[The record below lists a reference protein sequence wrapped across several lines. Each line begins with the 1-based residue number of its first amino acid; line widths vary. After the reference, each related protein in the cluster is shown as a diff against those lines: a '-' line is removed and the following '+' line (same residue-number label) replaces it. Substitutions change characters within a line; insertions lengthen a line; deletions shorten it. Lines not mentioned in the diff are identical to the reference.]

1 METEFKPHQ
10 LTDPNIR
17 EANDILR
24 SCVHCGLCTA
34 TCPTYVLL
42 GDERD
47 SPRGRIYLMKKM
59 FEGGHDATPEVRTH
73 IDRCLS
79 CLSCMTTCPS
89 GVDYMHLVDKARV
102 HIEKTSRRPL
112 KDRLMRKLL
121 AAVVPYPSRFR
132 WSVRGAKLGQPFKG
146 LISALG
152 LKELRA
158 MLDLAPAK
166 LPARRQFPPHGVIPP
181 EGPRRG
187 RVILLRG
194 CAQTV
199 LRPQINDAAIR
210 LLARNGIEVVM
221 PRAEGCCGA
230 LVHHMGREDD
240 GMSQAR
246 QNIEAWES
254 AMADGPVDAIVITA
268 SGCGTTVKDYGHML
282 AHDPE
287 YAQRAQAMAELAVD
301 ISEYLTEVALDPPT
315 AWTDIKVAYHSA
327 CSMQHGQRITR
338 QPRTLLKDAG
348 YSVLD
353 IPESHLCCGSAGT
366 YNMLQPEISGL
377 LKKRKLD
384 NIAKVKPD
392 CVATGNIGC
401 MTQLSDADQAPVLHT
416 VELLDWAH
424 GGPCPREIAHLS
436 HRRRT
441 VQSLFT
447 PDVQLERVS

>member
-59 FEGGHDATPEVRTH
+59 FEGGHDASPEVRTH

-79 CLSCMTTCPS
+79 CLACMTTCPS
-89 GVDYMHLVDKARV
+89 GVDYMHLVDKARI

-112 KDRLMRKLL
+112 KDRLMRALL
-121 AAVVPYPSRFR
+121 AAVVPYPARFR
-132 WSVRGAKLGQPFKG
+132 WSIIGAKIGQPFKG
-146 LISALG
+146 LAGALG

-158 MLDLAPAK
+158 MLDLAPAQRPPRAEFARAGTI
-166 LPARRQFPPHGVIPP
+166 PAQP
-181 EGPRRG
+181 PRRG

-199 LRPQINDAAIR
+199 LRPQINDATIR
-210 LLARNGIEVVM
+210 LLTRNGIEVVM
-221 PRAEGCCGA
+221 PKAEGCCGA

-240 GMSQAR
+240 GMAAAR
-246 QNIEAWES
+246 RNIDAWEG
-254 AMADGPVDAIVITA
+254 AMAEEPVDAILMTA

-282 AHDPE
+282 AQDAAYAE
-287 YAQRAQAMAELAVD
+287 RAQRIAGMTRD
-301 ISEYLTEVALDPPT
+301 ISEYLSEITLDPPM

-327 CSMQHGQRITR
+327 CSMQHGQRIIK

-348 YSVLD
+348 YSVLE
-353 IPESHLCCGSAGT
+353 IPEGHLCCGSAGT
-366 YNMLQPEISGL
+366 YNMLQPEISGI
-377 LKKRKLD
+377 LKKRKQD

-401 MTQLSDADQAPVLHT
+401 MTQLAEPGCPPLVHT

-424 GGPCPREIAHLS
+424 GGPCPREIAHLQD
-436 HRRRT
+436 RRRT
-441 VQSLFT
+441 VQSLFSGE
-447 PDVQLERVS
+447 VALEGVS

>member
-1 METEFKPHQ
+1 METEFKPEQ
-10 LTDPNIR
+10 LVDPNIR
-17 EANDILR
+17 EANQILR

-132 WSVRGAKLGQPFKG
+132 WSVRGAKLATPFKG

-158 MLDLAPAK
+158 MLDLAPGK
-166 LPARRQFPPHGVIPP
+166 LPSRRGPAHGTISP

-210 LLARNGIEVVM
+210 LLTRNGIEVVM
-221 PRAEGCCGA
+221 PKAEGCCGA
-230 LVHHMGREDD
+230 LVHHMGREAD
-240 GMSQAR
+240 GMDQAR
-246 QNIEAWES
+246 QNIEA
-254 AMADGPVDAIVITA
+254 
-268 SGCGTTVKDYGHML
+268 
-282 AHDPE
+282 
-287 YAQRAQAMAELAVD
+287 
-301 ISEYLTEVALDPPT
+301 
-315 AWTDIKVAYHSA
+315 
-327 CSMQHGQRITR
+327 
-338 QPRTLLKDAG
+338 
-348 YSVLD
+348 
-353 IPESHLCCGSAGT
+353 
-366 YNMLQPEISGL
+366 
-377 LKKRKLD
+377 
-384 NIAKVKPD
+384 
-392 CVATGNIGC
+392 
-401 MTQLSDADQAPVLHT
+401 
-416 VELLDWAH
+416 
-424 GGPCPREIAHLS
+424 
-436 HRRRT
+436 
-441 VQSLFT
+441 
-447 PDVQLERVS
+447 

>member
-89 GVDYMHLVDKARV
+89 GVDYMHLVDKARI

-112 KDRLMRKLL
+112 KDRLMRAVL

-132 WSVRGAKLGQPFKG
+132 WSIIGAKLGRPFKG
-146 LISALG
+146 LASALG

-158 MLDLAPAK
+158 MLELAPAERTPRAEFARAGTI
-166 LPARRQFPPHGVIPP
+166 PAQ
-181 EGPRRG
+181 GPQRG

-194 CAQTV
+194 CAQSV
-199 LRPQINDAAIR
+199 LRPQINDATIR
-210 LLARNGIEVVM
+210 LLSRNGIEVVM
-221 PRAEGCCGA
+221 PKAEGCCGA

-240 GMSQAR
+240 GMAAAR
-246 QNIEAWES
+246 RNIDAWEG

-282 AHDPE
+282 ARDPA
-287 YAQRAQAMAELAVD
+287 YAGRAQAIAAMTRD
-301 ISEYLTEVALDPPT
+301 ISEYLSEITIDPPT

-327 CSMQHGQRITR
+327 CSMQHGQRIIK

-348 YSVLD
+348 YSVLEV
-353 IPESHLCCGSAGT
+353 PEGHLCCGSAGT
-366 YNMLQPEISGL
+366 YNMLQPEISGIL
-377 LKKRKLD
+377 RKRKLD

-401 MTQLSDADQAPVLHT
+401 LTQLSGPDEPPVVHT
-416 VELLDWAH
+416 VELLDWAN
-424 GGPCPREIAHLS
+424 GGPCPREIAHLQ

-441 VQSLFT
+441 VQSLFSGE
-447 PDVQLERVS
+447 VALEGVS

>member
-89 GVDYMHLVDKARV
+89 GVDYMHLVDKARI

-112 KDRLMRKLL
+112 KDRIMRALL
-121 AAVVPYPSRFR
+121 AAIVPHPARFR
-132 WSVRGAKLGQPFKG
+132 WSMLGAKLAQPFKG
-146 LISALG
+146 VASALG
-152 LKELRA
+152 LAELRA

-166 LPARRQFPPHGVIPP
+166 RPPRAELARPGTVPAQGHQ
-181 EGPRRG
+181 RG

-194 CAQTV
+194 CAQAV
-199 LRPQINDAAIR
+199 LRPQINDATIR
-210 LLARNGIEVVM
+210 LLTRNGIEVVM

-230 LVHHMGREDD
+230 LVHHMGREAD
-240 GMSQAR
+240 GMDAAR
-246 QNIEAWES
+246 QNIDAWES
-254 AMADGPVDAIVITA
+254 VMAQEPVDAILITA

-282 AHDPE
+282 AHDPA
-287 YAQRAQAMAELAVD
+287 YAERANRIAAMTRD
-301 ISEYLTEVALDPPT
+301 ISEYLNEITIDPPM

-327 CSMQHGQRITR
+327 CSMQHGQRIIK

-348 YSVLD
+348 YSVLEV
-353 IPESHLCCGSAGT
+353 PEGHLCCGSAGT
-366 YNMLQPEISGL
+366 YNMLQPEISGI
-377 LKKRKLD
+377 LKRRKLE

-401 MTQLSDADQAPVLHT
+401 MTQLSGPDEPPVVHT
-416 VELLDWAH
+416 VELLDWAN
-424 GGPCPREIAHLS
+424 GGPCPREIAHLQ

-441 VQSLFT
+441 VQSLFSGE
-447 PDVQLERVS
+447 VALEGVS

>member
-1 METEFKPHQ
+1 METKFSAVQ
-10 LTDPNIR
+10 LTDPSVR
-17 EANDILR
+17 EANQILR
-24 SCVHCGLCTA
+24 SCVHCGFCTA

-112 KDRLMRKLL
+112 KERLMRRLL
-121 AAVVPYPSRFR
+121 ALVVPYPSRFR
-132 WSVRGAKLGQPFKG
+132 WSILGAKLAQPFKG
-146 LISALG
+146 VASALG
-152 LKELRA
+152 LRELRA
-158 MLDLAPAK
+158 MLDLAPA
-166 LPARRQFPPHGVIPP
+166 RRPPRSTFPVHGVVSAQ
-181 EGPRRG
+181 GQRRG

-210 LLARNGIEVVM
+210 LLTRNGIEVVM
-221 PRAEGCCGA
+221 PKAEGCCGA
-230 LVHHMGREDD
+230 LVHHMGRETD
-240 GMSQAR
+240 GMAQAR

-254 AMADGPVDAIVITA
+254 AMAGEPVDAIVITA
-268 SGCGTTVKDYGHML
+268 SGCGTTVKDYAHML
-282 AHDPE
+282 AHDPA
-287 YAQRAQAMAELAVD
+287 YAGRAEKVAGLARD
-301 ISEYLTEVALDPPT
+301 ITEYLSEISIDPPT

-327 CSMQHGQRITR
+327 CSMQHGQRITKAPR
-338 QPRTLLKDAG
+338 QLLSDAG
-348 YSVLD
+348 YSLID
-353 IPESHLCCGSAGT
+353 IPEGHLCCGSAGT
-366 YNMLQPEISGL
+366 YNMLQPEISSL
-377 LKKRKLD
+377 LKKRKQD
-384 NIAKVKPD
+384 NIAKTKPD

-401 MTQLSDADQAPVLHT
+401 ITQLEGADQPPILHT

-424 GGPCPREIAHLS
+424 GGPSPREIAHLS
-436 HRRRT
+436 DRRRT

-447 PDVQLERVS
+447 PDVRLERAS